1 MIWKAGRYLEG
12 LGILGMNRRNSEY
25 IMQFNPRSFFPRVD
39 DKVLTKQL
47 ALEHQIPTPPLY
59 HIIEYHGDMAGFEK
73 ALSGRHQFV
82 VKPARGSGG
91 GGIVLVTDRS
101 SEGFVKPSGEVISRE
116 DLAYHISG
124 ILSGIYSLEG
134 LEDRALIEGLVIPD
148 PIFAAI
154 TYQGVP
160 DIRIIVY
167 RGVPLMAMVRLPT
180 RSSDGKA
187 NLHQGAIG
195 VGIDMKSGRT
205 QRGVHHSLV
214 IDRHPDTGNPVSGIV
229 VPYWEKILWMAAR
242 SSEMTGLGYVG
253 VDLVVDES
261 QGPLLLELN
270 ARPGLAIQIA
280 NQDGLYGR
288 LKKIDQGPPGMFET
302 PETRRAWAME
312 TFGVSE
318 S

>member
-1 MIWKAGRYLEG
+1 MTWRATRYLEE
-12 LGILGMNRRNSEY
+12 LGILGMNRRNADLIS
-25 IMQFNPRSFFPRVD
+25 QFNPRSFFPRVD

-47 ALEHQIPTPPLY
+47 AVKNDIPTPPLY
-59 HIIEYHGDMAGFEK
+59 HIVEYHGDIAGFEE
-73 ALSGRHQFV
+73 ALSGLYQFV

-91 GGIVLVTDRS
+91 GGIVLVTDRLK
-101 SEGFVKPSGEVISRE
+101 EGFVKPSGEVILKE
-116 DLAYHISG
+116 DLVYHISG

-167 RGVPLMAMVRLPT
+167 QGVPLMAMVRLPT

-195 VGIDMKSGRT
+195 VGIDLKSGRT
-205 QRGVHHSLV
+205 GKGVHHSLV
-214 IDRHPDTGNPVSGIV
+214 IDCHPDTGNPVGDIP
-229 VPYWEKILWMAAR
+229 VPYWEKMLGMAAR
-242 SSEMTGLGYVG
+242 SSEMTGLGFLG
-253 VDLVVDES
+253 VDLVVDRD
-261 QGPLLLELN
+261 QGPLLLEFN

-288 LKKIDQGPPGMFET
+288 LKKVDQAPPGIFET
-302 PETRRAWAME
+302 AETRVAWAME
-312 TFGVSE
+312 VF
-318 S
+318 

>member
-1 MIWKAGRYLEG
+1 MIWKAARYLEE
-12 LGILGMNRRNSEY
+12 LGILGMNRRNAEL
-25 IMQFNPRSFFPRVD
+25 ILQFNPRAFFPRVD
-39 DKVLTKQL
+39 DKILTKQL
-47 ALEHQIPTPPLY
+47 AVENHIPTPPIY
-59 HIIEYHGDMAGFEK
+59 HVVEYHGDIAGFEE
-73 ALSGRHQFV
+73 ALSGLCQFV

-91 GGIVLVTDRS
+91 GGIVLVTDRLTA
-101 SEGFVKPSGEVISRE
+101 GFVKASGEVILKE
-116 DLAYHISG
+116 DLVYHISG

-154 TYQGVP
+154 TYRGVP

-195 VGIDMKSGRT
+195 VGIDLNSGRT
-205 QRGVHHSLV
+205 RRGVHHSLV
-214 IDRHPDTGNPVSGIV
+214 IDGHPDTGNPVSDIP
-229 VPYWEKILWMAAR
+229 VPYWEKMLWMAAR
-242 SSEMTGLGYVG
+242 SSEMTGLGFLG
-253 VDLVVDES
+253 VDLVVDRD

-288 LKKIDQGPPGMFET
+288 LRKIDQAPPGIFET
-302 PETRRAWAME
+302 PETRVAWAME
-312 TFGVSE
+312 TF
-318 S
+318 